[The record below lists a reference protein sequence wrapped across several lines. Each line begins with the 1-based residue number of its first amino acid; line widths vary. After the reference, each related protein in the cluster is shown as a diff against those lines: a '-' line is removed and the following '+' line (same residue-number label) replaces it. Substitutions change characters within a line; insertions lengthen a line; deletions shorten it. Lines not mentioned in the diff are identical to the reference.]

1 MPDLSQTDLTQ
12 EIQDQLELF
21 QKGTEHVKLLRAAMA
36 GKGIHAFNRER
47 RLDLVDS
54 FRIEMPKHKVVKF
67 VPASGAATRMFRKI
81 YTWVAAPPSN
91 RKEINKFFKEI
102 SRFAFFEEWASC
114 AEARG
119 IDSYE
124 GGLDP
129 KVKWLNLLLESG
141 LGYAQM
147 PKGLIPF
154 HFSDKLETPVEAHL
168 TEAIN
173 YCNGIDG
180 PEVHFTINQKHEPQF
195 KAMVDAFN
203 AELPDL
209 KVRASYSYQDAATDT
224 IAVLSNGDPLVDADG
239 QMVMRP
245 GGHGALIHNLNKIEA
260 DVVFIKNVDNMGHP
274 RLMSETVRSKE
285 LIGGTLLDLRRELK
299 ALNKQVSKGL
309 VDAVTIDQVRDKWN
323 LRVPRDY
330 LKLKEYLR
338 RPIRVC
344 GMVKNEG
351 EPGGGPFWCLD
362 KFTGES
368 LQIIEQTQV
377 DISQMRQEMIL
388 NSATHFNPV
397 DLVCAIRD
405 LDGNKIDLLEFVNHD
420 QYFITEKS
428 AGEQKI
434 KALEWPGLWNGAMA
448 NWITVFVEVPSSTF
462 NPVKELEDLLR
473 PAHLANWEA

>member
-1 MPDLSQTDLTQ
+1 MPDLTQTDLTP

-21 QKGTEHVKLLRAAMA
+21 QKGTQHVKLLRAAMA

-47 RLDLVDS
+47 RLDLVDTY
-54 FRIEMPKHKVVKF
+54 RTEMPKHSVVKF
-67 VPASGAATRMFRKI
+67 VPASGAATRMFGKM
-81 YTWVAAPPSN
+81 YTWVGAPPAN

-102 SRFAFFEEWASC
+102 TRFAFFEEWARC
-114 AEARG
+114 AEANG
-119 IDSYE
+119 IDTYE
-124 GGLDP
+124 GGLDS
-129 KVKWLNLLLESG
+129 KVKWLKLLLNG
-141 LGYAQM
+141 DLGYAKM

-154 HFSDKLETPVEAHL
+154 HFSEKLETPVEAHL
-168 TEAIN
+168 NEALL
-173 YCNGIDG
+173 YGNGVGG
-180 PEVHFTINQKHEPQF
+180 PEVHFTINKNFEPQF
-195 KAMVDAFN
+195 QAMVDTFN
-203 AELPDL
+203 AGLTDQE
-209 KVRASYSYQDAATDT
+209 VRATYSYQDSKTDT
-224 IAVLSNGDPLVDADG
+224 IAVQTNGDPLTDESG
-239 QMVMRP
+239 QFVMRP

-260 DVVFIKNVDNMGHP
+260 DVVFIKNVDNTGHP
-274 RLMSETVRSKE
+274 RLMSDTVRSKE
-285 LIGGTLLDLRRELK
+285 LIGGTLLDIRRELI

-338 RPIRVC
+338 RPVRVC

-368 LQIIEQTQV
+368 LQIIEQSQV
-377 DISQMRQEMIL
+377 DTSQMRQEMIL

-397 DLVCAIRD
+397 DLVCSIRD

-420 QYFITEKS
+420 QYFISEKS
-428 AGEQKI
+428 VADQKI

-473 PAHLANWEA
+473 PAHLAG